1 MAAAIEKELGVRVS
15 LVEGARG
22 AFEVIRDGTPV
33 FSKLQRGR
41 FPSSDREVLDALK
54 A

>member
-1 MAAAIEKELGVRVS
+1 MAAAIKKELGVEVS
-15 LVEGARG
+15 VVEGARG
-22 AFEVIRDGTPV
+22 AFEVVRDGTPV

-41 FPSSDREVLDALK
+41 FPNSEREVLDALK